1 MGAASSVFM
10 IVTPTEML
18 YDIFES
24 TEKRC
29 LLSQPRRAGKVEYKR
44 EDLEDIYEA
53 RIQRNIGCFSLFNV
67 GFVAV
72 SMVCFAGG
80 IWFAFSG

>member
-1 MGAASSVFM
+1 M
-10 IVTPTEML
+10 
-18 YDIFES
+18 
-24 TEKRC
+24 
-29 LLSQPRRAGKVEYKR
+29 EYKR